1 MKLAYV
7 CTNFNSSVDTLRA
20 IDSLTANAGHAVHTI
35 VVDNCSEP
43 AQQDMLRNYA
53 QDRADVDVVFSLENL
68 GYFRGLNSG
77 LQRLQETRP
86 DLQHAVVGNNDLIF
100 PTGFA
105 DTIEHRLELFDRYP
119 VVSPSITTL
128 DGAHQNPHVISGIS
142 ALREHFYDLYHFNYH
157 LALLLK
163 WLVKQSRGMARR
175 GDEDQHGSGREIWQG
190 HGSCYLFGPRFFRE
204 FGQLWAPT
212 FLFGEE
218 FFLSEQ
224 LAAKGHKVYFEPSIS
239 LVHACHSSVAK
250 LPSRRHWELSRD
262 AHWVYRKHNPIGRHT
277 QTAAS

>member
-1 MKLAYV
+1 MNLAYV
-7 CTNFNSSVDTLRA
+7 CTNFNSSGDTLRA
-20 IDSLTANAGHAVHTI
+20 IDSLVANAGHAIHTI
-35 VVDNCSEP
+35 VVDNRSEP
-43 AQQDMLRNYA
+43 AQQAVLRDYVRGRN
-53 QDRADVDVVFSLENL
+53 DVDVVFSPENL
-68 GYFRGLNSG
+68 GYFRGLNAG
-77 LQRLQETRP
+77 LQRLQATRP

-100 PTGFA
+100 PAGFIDA
-105 DTIEHRLELFDRYP
+105 VQRKLDLFERYP
-119 VVSPSITTL
+119 VLSPAITTL

-142 ALREHFYDLYHFNYH
+142 ALRERFYDLYHLNYP

-175 GDEDQHGSGREIWQG
+175 GDEDQHGTGQEIWQG

-224 LAAKGHKVYFEPSIS
+224 LAANGHKVYFEPSIS

-277 QTAAS
+277 KSAAS